1 MWILL
6 ALVAMFMAG
15 LLLIVTVIQFEIGSP
30 AAGRWLVYTLCSITV
45 LVYVLGSKPPQEQV
59 EYSYMPQILPAQ
71 PGSVPVTGTGL
82 SPEQP
87 QNLPPAQAQNQPPA
101 GTETSPPA
109 LSAAPVPDS
118 APQETALK
126 RAVVNTASLNV
137 RTEPDFNSQIKGT
150 VKAGAELVVLE
161 EPGGSDWIRIRTA
174 DSVLAGWVHRDYIKI
189 LQAR

>member
-6 ALVAMFMAG
+6 ALVAVLMAG

-30 AAGRWLVYTLCSITV
+30 AAGRWLVYTLCSIAV
-45 LVYVLGSKPPQEQV
+45 LVYVLGSKPPREQV

-87 QNLPPAQAQNQPPA
+87 QNLPPVQAQNQPA

-118 APQETALK
+118 APQEAALK
-126 RAVVNTASLNV
+126 RVVVNTASLNV

-161 EPGGSDWIRIRTA
+161 EPGGSDWLRIRTA